1 MLLRTPDS
9 ALGVPLKAYQ
19 APEATAPEIKAT
31 EKLRRYIE
39 DCRMVFDAL
48 ILWIVV
54 PERSPKRKLDDEN
67 GDPFQLKFLCR
78 WVRRAIWNA

>member
-9 ALGVPLKAYQ
+9 TLGVPLKAYQ

-39 DCRMVFDAL
+39 DCRMVLDAL

-54 PERSPKRKLDDEN
+54 PELSPKRKLDEEN
-67 GDPFQLKFLCR
+67 GVPFQARFLCK
-78 WVRRAIWNA
+78 